1 MKCENAQELFPELQ
15 DHPERYPEAMVHIE
29 TCSSCRTLFHIFER
43 FTDNSLVPLSE
54 SKRKAS
60 YQTINKKMHRQDFI
74 VLTRRVTSVAA
85 VIMLALISVFN
96 INNSASS
103 LLADISDEILFL
115 QSGINMVPEITMD
128 DNAKI
133 EYLAQY
139 ENIDV
144 LGDLF

>member
-15 DHPERYPEAMVHIE
+15 DHPERYPEAVMHIE
-29 TCSSCRTLFHIFER
+29 TCSSCRTLFHIFEG
-43 FTDNSLVPLSE
+43 FTNNSLVPLSE

-60 YQTINKKMHRQDFI
+60 YQTINKKMRRQDVI
-74 VLTRRVTSVAA
+74 VLTRRITSVAA
-85 VIMLALISVFN
+85 VIMLALISIFN
-96 INNSASS
+96 INSS
-103 LLADISDEILFL
+103 TSSPLADISDETLFL
-115 QSGINMVPEITMD
+115 QSGINMIPKLTMD

-139 ENIDV
+139 ENIDI